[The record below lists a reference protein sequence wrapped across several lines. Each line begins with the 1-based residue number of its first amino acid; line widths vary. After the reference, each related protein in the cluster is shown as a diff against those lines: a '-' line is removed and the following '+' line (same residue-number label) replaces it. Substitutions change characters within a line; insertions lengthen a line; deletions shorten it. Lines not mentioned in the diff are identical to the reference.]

1 MNMIFAL
8 TNHLPDAD
16 FHDPNIFSEVT
27 DRVLFLW
34 SKDKSQCISFRIV
47 YAFRAAMV
55 VMIGVDPD
63 YELKA
68 NGVHVKQGYQI
79 SVDMTQSIEF
89 IGEGIHSNLLVT
101 DLEVMNTTRVQVFVE
116 SGRRYI
122 FDHSTITVG
131 NENYQIAVTDEEDE
145 DDLMTVTWN
154 PRRNKFAFDAVQS
167 SVSIYNV
174 GGDDICVPFGEF
186 KSEQLISYKEVYL
199 RFCKFEMANLKI
211 EKVQD

>member
-16 FHDPNIFSEVT
+16 FHDPNIFSQVS

-47 YAFRAAMV
+47 YAFRAATV

-68 NGVHVKQGYQI
+68 NGVHVKQGHQI

-101 DLEVMNTTRVQVFVE
+101 DLQVMNTTRVQVFVE
-116 SGRRYI
+116 AGRRYI
-122 FDHSTITVG
+122 FDYSTITVG
-131 NENYQIAVTDEEDE
+131 NENYQIEVTDEEDE
-145 DDLMTVTWN
+145 KDHMTVAWN
-154 PRRNKFAFDAVQS
+154 PRTKKFAFDTLES
-167 SVSIYNV
+167 LVSIYNV
-174 GGDDICVPFGEF
+174 GDDDICLPYGEF
-186 KSEQLISYKEVYL
+186 DSGQRMSYKDIYF
-199 RFCKFEMANLKI
+199 RFCKFEMTNLKI
-211 EKVQD
+211 EKV